1 VPVTF
6 DNSSVVTVQTPDGRW
21 FDVRIV
27 RDDGGWRITRHGP
40 FFGHAGAL
48 LAMAALSV
56 LRVVYWL
63 RRSRRKAV
71 EVIPWGPD
79 MKSAVP
85 VHRERAPDDSSA
97 RVIAQ
102 RLHDKLGRGE
112 FVP

>member
-1 VPVTF
+1 MPVTF

-27 RDDGGWRITRHGP
+27 QDDGGWRITKHGP
-40 FFGHAGAL
+40 FLGHAGAL
-48 LAMAALSV
+48 LAVVALSL
-56 LRVVYWL
+56 LRLVYWL

-79 MKSAVP
+79 VRSAVP
-85 VHRERAPDDSSA
+85 VYREPAPDDSSA
-97 RVIAQ
+97 RVIAH
-102 RLHDKLGRGE
+102 RLHDELGRGS